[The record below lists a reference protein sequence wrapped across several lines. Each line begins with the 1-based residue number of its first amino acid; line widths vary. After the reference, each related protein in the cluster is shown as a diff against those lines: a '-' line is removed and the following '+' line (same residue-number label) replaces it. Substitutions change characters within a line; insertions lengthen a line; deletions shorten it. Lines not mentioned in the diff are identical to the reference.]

1 MNNYLNQNPI
11 AKQFVIDTYKL
22 NENASVDTLLKR
34 ATETTLD
41 TFKKLVFD
49 IASKS
54 NRNPDALRAMLL
66 DIGSSQTV
74 KGLIAKM
81 KDYADEVELSD
92 SRYAQVKQMY
102 LQALTSIGDALKR
115 LVEVDPNLGSMIID
129 NYKSISKKLIDSLD
143 DIAISYSKTMSQSE
157 SNASGEYQDLL
168 NESIFTGYKGRIEK
182 LRKNLVNLISDA
194 QGKEHNRSA
203 CCRC

>member
-11 AKQFVIDTYKL
+11 ARQFALEAYRL
-22 NENASVDTLLKR
+22 NENASVDNLLKR

-49 IASKS
+49 IASKT
-54 NRNPDALRAMLL
+54 NRNPDTLRAMLL

-81 KDYADEVELSD
+81 KDYASEVELSD
-92 SRYAQVKQMY
+92 SRYSQVKQMY
-102 LQALTSIGDALKR
+102 LTALGSIGDALKR

-129 NYKSISKKLIDSLD
+129 NYKTISKKLIDSLD
-143 DIAISYSKTMSQSE
+143 ELAVNYSKTLAKNE
-157 SNASGEYQDLL
+157 AIKEYQNSEEL

-182 LRKNLVNLISDA
+182 QL
-194 QGKEHNRSA
+194 
-203 CCRC
+203 